1 MIYKKT
7 KSSKLYLDHGLSEE
21 EVERVHFTWREERY
35 EQEYLTM
42 TWREFLKTIGL
53 SFERDRLPNWKI
65 ENKEKWLWAKL
76 RHAL

>member
-42 TWREFLKTIGL
+42 TWREFQKTIGL
-53 SFERDRLPNWKI
+53 SFERDRVPNWKI
-65 ENKEKWLWAKL
+65 ENKKKWLWAKL
-76 RHAL
+76 KHAL

>member
-42 TWREFLKTIGL
+42 TWREFQKTIGL
-53 SFERDRLPNWKI
+53 SFELDRVPNWKI

-76 RHAL
+76 KHAL